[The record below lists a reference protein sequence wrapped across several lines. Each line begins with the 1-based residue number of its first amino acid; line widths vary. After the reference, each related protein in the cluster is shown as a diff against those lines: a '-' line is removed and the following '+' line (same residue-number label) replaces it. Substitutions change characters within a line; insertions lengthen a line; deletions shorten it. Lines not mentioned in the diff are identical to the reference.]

1 MYMRAEV
8 AKDRDY
14 EFIFISHCVYFAI
27 LEDILALFR
36 KWCMGFVCV
45 MSGNANKE

>member
-1 MYMRAEV
+1 MLAEM

-14 EFIFISHCVYFAI
+14 ECIFISYCVCFAI

-36 KWCMGFVCV
+36 KWCMGFVFI
-45 MSGNANKE
+45 MSGNTNKE